1 MFVGMQVFGLELNVA
16 NIVVLPL
23 ILGIGVDTSVHIMHR
38 VREEERLYTQASL
51 SVVILGTGRAVLFA
65 ALTTMVDFA
74 GLTVADNGAMKS
86 LGFLMVLAI
95 LSTLGSSPHSAAGL
109 VEPSTCK
116 ALRLEAGIG
125 VITSVP
131 DPIVETRTNATP
143 PSGGAGS

>member
-38 VREEERLYTQASL
+38 VREEERLHTQASL
-51 SVVILGTGRAVLFA
+51 SIVILGTGRAVLFA
-65 ALTTMVDFA
+65 ALTTMVGFA

-95 LSTLGSSPHSAAGL
+95 LSTLGSSLIVLPAWLS
-109 VEPSTCK
+109 
-116 ALRLEAGIG
+116 LRRVKL
-125 VITSVP
+125 
-131 DPIVETRTNATP
+131 
-143 PSGGAGS
+143 